1 MSRRKQRNPQQLISD
16 GDNSTA
22 SENGDTADEDIQV
35 CEKCCAQFED
45 PNEFLHHRESC
56 TVVNQVVVIVGNQSD
71 CSSTNSSAEVPRDM
85 DGENSHG
92 YASVKSMGEPHSPDP
107 NSRTHEKQ
115 GPKQEPSLTSNSQKT
130 LRVADCPRSAA
141 WLEPGCKDAGSSRH
155 FYIPNGGL
163 MVEGLPNP
171 KLGAAPHSQEAL
183 ATGIA
188 CGSLNIPMILEELR
202 VLQQRQIHQMQIT
215 EQICQQ
221 VLMLGSI
228 SQPTGSLASSTPLQA
243 EPTAGTKSLPTF
255 SPVKANQ
262 ATQMPE
268 SLKISSGAEVPR
280 QAFFHLYNPLGN
292 PFIGR
297 SLPNV
302 HALKQ
307 KSVTSFCEKAT
318 QGSAPLPTSPP
329 GQLISAHSAFPAS
342 ILAPQAGMFLGAR
355 VLETMPSLLKQKNG
369 EPAYAEPSQEK
380 PSGRHKCRFCAK
392 VFGSDSA
399 LQIHLRSHTGERPY
413 KCNICGNRFTTRG
426 NLKVHFHRHKEKYP
440 HVQMNPH
447 PVPEHLDYV
456 LTSTGLPYGMSVPP
470 EKTDEDP
477 PEKKSLISALT
488 ATESLTLLSTAQ
500 TLPPLNK
507 FVLMKASDSAASL
520 PKSIGGNLKSKADE
534 NTPPSERE
542 PQVDIHNGSGSRVQ
556 LSKLVSSLPSWALL
570 SNHFKATAFPFPYI
584 IDPLGS
590 SETSK
595 LQQLVEKIDKQA
607 TSSNQCVIC
616 LRVLSCPRALHLH
629 YSQHNGE
636 RPFKCKI
643 CGRAFS
649 TKGNLKAHFV
659 AHKSSPTTKAQNSC
673 PICQKKFTNAVTLQ
687 QHIKMHLGGQIPNGV
702 VTEGAET
709 KLDCLEEKSFD
720 DQDFSDEDVTD
731 EDSLE
736 SSGSESHKVTQMDS
750 EISSLDDDIIVAT
763 TKEEVGDGGTDSS
776 LPSASAIQHIPPSEP
791 ITAVATGFQSP
802 SGLLEDSKQNDA
814 RITNTE
820 APQEEKPQNIF
831 VEPFEPLVDN
841 TNDASSPALTD
852 TQKIVQ
858 KGPVMANEALENNS
872 HTCDIC
878 NVPFSCQDSLE
889 KHTQN
894 HTKDGLFICTTC
906 KQSFLEKGT
915 LKKHM
920 LAAHQVSETSP
931 PRPLNPPPC
940 LTKESSPLAQ
950 TPPDNLVKM
959 EVGSPPNML
968 TLVQLPGLVVSSTL
982 SPPGR
987 RIPKQHLCMVC
998 KKTFSSA
1005 SALQIHERI
1014 HTGEKP
1020 FSCNMCGRA
1029 FTTRGNLKV
1038 HMSTHVWN
1046 SSPIRRGRRFSM
1058 DSPVPL
1064 LSGGPVKLQDFLA
1077 RDIPAQLVG
1086 VGPLSFWNQYTAFLS
1101 SRPMTKPA
1109 GISPTAAVLAPP
1121 ALIGLSNTVTVSTPI
1136 GGLGEVKEQVLPSSE
1151 ASPDSQVKDEK

>member
-1 MSRRKQRNPQQLISD
+1 MSRRKQRKPQQLISD
-16 GDNSTA
+16 GDNSTT
-22 SENGDTADEDIQV
+22 SENGDTAEEDIQV

-45 PNEFLHHRESC
+45 PADFLQHRQSC
-56 TVVNQVVVIVGNQSD
+56 TVVNQVVVIVGNQ
-71 CSSTNSSAEVPRDM
+71 EQ
-85 DGENSHG
+85 GHG
-92 YASVKSMGEPHSPDP
+92 YGSTKSTSEPCSPGL

-115 GPKQEPSLTSNSQKT
+115 GPSSTSNGQKT
-130 LRVADCPRSAA
+130 IRTAECPRTAA
-141 WLEPGCKDAGSSRH
+141 WLEPGCKDAGSSRR

-163 MVEGLPNP
+163 MLESLPNP
-171 KLGAAPHSQEAL
+171 KLGAIPLGQEAL
-183 ATGIA
+183 PGGAS

-202 VLQQRQIHQMQIT
+202 VLQQRQIHQMQMT

-228 SQPTGSLASSTPLQA
+228 SQPTGPLTTSSPLQA
-243 EPTAGTKSLPTF
+243 EPVTSTKPLPSF
-255 SPVKANQ
+255 SPVKTSQ
-262 ATQMPE
+262 TTQVPE
-268 SLKISSGAEVPR
+268 SLKSSLGAELPK

-297 SLPNV
+297 SLPSV

-307 KSVTSFCEKAT
+307 KSVASFCEKVA
-318 QGSAPLPTSPP
+318 QGSASISTSPP
-329 GQLISAHSAFPAS
+329 GQLLSAHSAFPTGL
-342 ILAPQAGMFLGAR
+342 LAPQTGMFLGAR

-369 EPAYAEPSQEK
+369 EPAYVEQPQEK

-456 LTSTGLPYGMSVPP
+456 LTGTGLPYGMSVPP

-500 TLPPLNK
+500 ALPPLNK
-507 FVLMKASDSAASL
+507 FVLMKAGDSAAAMT
-520 PKSIGGNLKSKADE
+520 KCIGGNLKNRTDE

-542 PQVDIHNGSGSRVQ
+542 SPIDSHNGSGSRVQ

-570 SNHFKATAFPFPYI
+570 TNHFKATTFPFPYI

-629 YSQHNGE
+629 YSQHSGE

-659 AHKSSPTTKAQNSC
+659 AHKSSPAAKAQNSC

-687 QHIKMHLGGQIPNGV
+687 QHIKMHLGGHIPNGV
-702 VTEGAET
+702 VPDGVET
-709 KLDCLEEKSFD
+709 KLECLEGKSFH
-720 DQDFSDEDVTD
+720 DQDFSDEDATD

-736 SSGSESHKVTQMDS
+736 SSGSESNKVTQIDS
-750 EISSLDDDIIVAT
+750 EISSLDDDIFTSA
-763 TKEEVGDGGTDSS
+763 TKEEVGDGSTDSS
-776 LPSASAIQHIPPSEP
+776 LPPALAVQHTPLSEST
-791 ITAVATGFQSP
+791 IAVGTQLQSHP
-802 SGLLEDSKQNDA
+802 EFLEDCKLNDPRNA
-814 RITNTE
+814 DIE
-820 APQEEKPQNIF
+820 VHQEEKPQDVS
-831 VEPFEPLVDN
+831 VEPFESLVESMNYD
-841 TNDASSPALTD
+841 SSPAATE
-852 TQKIVQ
+852 TQKKDQ
-858 KGPVMANEALENNS
+858 EEPGEASENKD
-872 HTCDIC
+872 TYICDIC
-878 NVPFSCQDSLE
+878 GVPFSCQDSLE

-894 HTKDGLFICTTC
+894 HTKDGLFVCTIC
-906 KQSFLEKGT
+906 KQSFLEKAT

-931 PRPLNPPPC
+931 PRPLKPPQY
-940 LTKESSPLAQ
+940 LTKESCPLAQ

-982 SPPGR
+982 SPPSR
-987 RIPKQHLCMVC
+987 RLPKQHLCMVC

-1020 FSCNMCGRA
+1020 FSCSMCGRA

-1046 SSPIRRGRRFSM
+1046 SSPIRRGRRLSM

-1064 LSGGPVKLQDFLA
+1064 LSGGPVKFQDFLA

-1086 VGPLSFWNQYTAFLS
+1086 VSPLSFWNQYTAFLS
-1101 SRPMTKPA
+1101 SRPVAKPV
-1109 GISPTAAVLAPP
+1109 GISPTGAVLAPP
-1121 ALIGLSNTVTVSTPI
+1121 TLIGLSNTVTVSAPI
-1136 GGLGEVKEQVLPSSE
+1136 GGLGEVKEQTLPAPE
-1151 ASPDSQVKDEK
+1151 APPDSQVKEEK